1 MGEVQRA
8 VRRVVQ
14 GVLFQCSFNSSI
26 KVEARAERIT
36 SDGGA
41 LIFRE
46 LDQRLRLVEDLA
58 AKLRDPRHPALVI
71 YPLAELLRT
80 RLFTLGQGWRDQDDA
95 DKLRYDPAFRL
106 AVSDRKGDKPLRHDE
121 SESKPN
127 HLASQPTCSR
137 LIKSL
142 STEHNRKEL
151 QAELLNFARK
161 DIQITRGRRL
171 ATAVIDVDSTP
182 FVVHGNQGGTGY
194 NGHYKCCCYHPLLA
208 YLAETEDWIGAKL
221 RSGET
226 WSPKGAKEFLLP
238 LLDDVEKHIADRVA
252 VRGDCAFAEGEE
264 NMVALE
270 QRLNAS
276 GKPAPVPYVFRLKT
290 NSRLDDIAEKAM
302 PRAIMRTPRAIEWAV
317 DVTYGAHTWIHA
329 RRVILVIVHRAGQM
343 WDDYFFL
350 VTNWS
355 KEEKDAKEIL
365 GFYRQRGTMENH
377 IGELKN
383 VLRPALSCSEREP
396 RDKKENRTM
405 DEQAVADQRDA
416 ACNEATMLLHLLA
429 YNLANFGRRLAEE
442 AFPAPTQAT
451 TGHEEKEQMATR
463 ELPLA
468 KKPTPTHSTQRTQ
481 SQGISVA
488 EPSGWSLQR
497 FREQILKVA
506 VRFLLGSHEVI
517 AIIPGSAAELWQ
529 KLWQRIAQLRPLV
542 T

>member
-1 MGEVQRA
+1 MGEVGKT

-26 KVEARAERIT
+26 KVEARAERIS

-58 AKLRDPRHPALVI
+58 ARLRDPRRPALVI

-106 AVSDRKGDKPLRHDE
+106 AVSERKGDKPLRQDE
-121 SESKPN
+121 SESNPN
-127 HLASQPTCSR
+127 HLPSQPTCSR

-151 QAELLNFARK
+151 QAELLNFTRK
-161 DIQITRGRRL
+161 DVQITRGRRL
-171 ATAVIDVDSTP
+171 GFAVVDVDSTP
-182 FVVHGNQGGTGY
+182 IEVHGNQGGSGY
-194 NGHYKCCCYHPLLA
+194 NGYYECSCYHPLLA

-238 LLDDVEKHIADRVA
+238 LLDEVEKHIADQVA
-252 VRGDCAFAEGEE
+252 VRGDCAFAEGED
-264 NMVALE
+264 NMLALE
-270 QRLNAS
+270 ERRNAS
-276 GKPAPVPYVFRLKT
+276 GQSAPAPYVFRLKT
-290 NSRLDDIAEKAM
+290 NSRLEKIADRVI
-302 PRAIMRTPRAIEWAV
+302 PRAIGKKPHAQEWAV
-317 DVTYGAHTWIHA
+317 EIEYRADTWSRP
-329 RRVILVIVHRAGQM
+329 RRVILVIVDRPGEIWRDH
-343 WDDYFFL
+343 FFL
-350 VTNWS
+350 VTSWP
-355 KEEKDAKEIL
+355 KGEKDAEEVLK
-365 GFYRQRGTMENH
+365 FYRPRGTMENH

-383 VLRPALSCSEREP
+383 VLCPALSCSEREP
-396 RDKKENRTM
+396 RSKKENRTAT
-405 DEQAVADQRDA
+405 DQALADQQDS

-451 TGHEEKEQMATR
+451 TGHEAVEQVAAKDLSVPKKQTMSRSAKRTPSPSIS
-463 ELPLA
+463 LP
-468 KKPTPTHSTQRTQ
+468 
-481 SQGISVA
+481 

-517 AIIPGSAAELWQ
+517 AIIPAPAAELWQ